1 MHSYLNHIIE
11 EQNIVLNYSIHDLEF
26 LYNTV
31 IAIRLCISF
40 SSIFIILFS
49 LITTVFSWFMYI
61 LSPYFYSL
69 VLYEEQT
76 WDQTTN
82 FSIEIYSYAYE
93 AIHLSTC
100 FESLSK
106 SSSIH
111 KHTILALCSSYSM
124 NSTIRLNTLLS
135 LLQFDCLYYLSIIYP
150 VLPSISSI
158 QPSEISSSLLQQSLY
173 QLLHCYWAA
182 SCLNGSASQCL
193 HSQCTSLKLLSLWH
207 E

>member
-1 MHSYLNHIIE
+1 
-11 EQNIVLNYSIHDLEF
+11 
-26 LYNTV
+26 
-31 IAIRLCISF
+31 
-40 SSIFIILFS
+40 
-49 LITTVFSWFMYI
+49 MYI
-61 LSPYFYSL
+61 LSFLFYSL

-124 NSTIRLNTLLS
+124 NSTTRLNTLLS

-173 QLLHCYWAA
+173 QLLHCY
-182 SCLNGSASQCL
+182 SQYFHQFTQQQANQL
-193 HSQCTSLKLLSLWH
+193 HSFIHYVSYSFWFLLYRYFKLIPLLHLYWMNKVYLRNKNLVRFIRTISHLH
-207 E
+207 TIILIIF